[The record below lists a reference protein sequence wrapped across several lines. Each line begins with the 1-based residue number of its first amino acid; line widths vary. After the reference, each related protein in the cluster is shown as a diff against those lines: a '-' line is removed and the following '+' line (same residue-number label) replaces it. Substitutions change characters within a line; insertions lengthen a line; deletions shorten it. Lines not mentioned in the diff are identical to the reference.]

1 MTRDFIDRV
10 IERWQAECP
19 DLDPRSLGVVGR
31 ILRLAGHLERR
42 ANESLKEFDLPFW
55 AFDVLATLR
64 RRGKPYCMTPTE
76 LMQSVML
83 SSGAMTHR
91 IDRLEALG
99 LIVRTPDSQDRR
111 SLKVRLTA
119 KGVKLIEAAAPVR
132 FRESQAA
139 LQGLSAAERQQ
150 LSSLLR
156 QLLHNLEDRGA
167 K

>member
-1 MTRDFIDRV
+1 MAHDFIDRV

-19 DLDPRSLGVVGR
+19 SLDSRSLGVVGR
-31 ILRLAGHLERR
+31 VLRLAGHLERR
-42 ANESLKEFDLPFW
+42 ANESLKEFDLPLW

-64 RRGKPYCMTPTE
+64 RRGKPYCMTPGE

-91 IDRLEALG
+91 IDRLEALE
-99 LIVRTPDSQDRR
+99 LIERSPDPQDRR

-119 KGVKLIEAAAPVR
+119 KGLKLIEAAAPVR

-139 LQGLSAAERQQ
+139 LQGLSAHEKQQ
-150 LSSLLR
+150 LSTLLR
-156 QLLHNLEDRGA
+156 QLLHNLEQR
-167 K
+167 